1 VGFSFDPGVIAAL
14 AVAEVLYVRAIRV
27 LQARGYEAPKG
38 QQVAWHAGI
47 AFTAVALLSPLDSL
61 GDDLLVAH
69 MGQHLMIADLGAPL
83 LLVGVRSPV
92 YAFLL
97 PKPALVRLARVGWLR
112 RLFRWLRRPLVA
124 VPLWILILYGWHFR
138 FPFESAIRHDWVHAA
153 QHQSFVLGSVLVWWA
168 VIEPKRR
175 RAGGDLWKVP
185 YLIGARFPGM
195 MLGMAFIL
203 MRSVAYPDPYAT
215 RAPAHGWSAVTDQ
228 QVAGG
233 MMMGTD
239 LVVMLFAVCFF
250 FYRSSEDHEQ
260 AQRAERAA
268 VIT

>member
-1 VGFSFDPGVIAAL
+1 
-14 AVAEVLYVRAIRV
+14 
-27 LQARGYEAPKG
+27 
-38 QQVAWHAGI
+38 
-47 AFTAVALLSPLDSL
+47 
-61 GDDLLVAH
+61 
-69 MGQHLMIADLGAPL
+69 MGQHLIIADLGAPL
-83 LLVGVRSPV
+83 LLVGLRSPV

-97 PKPALVRLARVGWLR
+97 PRPALVRLARARRLR
-112 RLFRWLRRPLVA
+112 RVFRVLRRPMVA
-124 VPLWILILYGWHFR
+124 VPLWVLILYGWHFR
-138 FPFESAIRHDWVHAA
+138 FPFESAIRHDWVHAL
-153 QHQSFVLGSVLVWWA
+153 QHESFVIGSVLVWWS

-215 RAPAHGWSAVTDQ
+215 SAPERHWSAITDQ

-239 LVVMLFAVCFF
+239 LVVMLFALCFF
-250 FYRSSEDHEQ
+250 FYRSSEDH
-260 AQRAERAA
+260 ARAERAA
-268 VIT
+268 AVVR